1 MLSISLKA
9 WDITNNLSKM
19 ARKKKKKKR
28 QGLFKQLITVNFHIP
43 DKEDT
48 NFLLQLLAPIYNIQ
62 YFPQEDK
69 KKKKY
74 RNTKK

>member
-1 MLSISLKA
+1 
-9 WDITNNLSKM
+9 M
-19 ARKKKKKKR
+19 ARKKKKRKKDEACSNNWLR
-28 QGLFKQLITVNFHIP
+28 VNFHIP

-69 KKKKY
+69 K
-74 RNTKK
+74 